1 MLARFKERKPKV
13 RQATQGTIDIA
24 QTPYTLLA
32 CSLYGFRP
40 GMTVLLNTHEK
51 ITNPAGNYTSEV
63 GASSEK
69 EQKREIAR
77 EIAR

>member
-1 MLARFKERKPKV
+1 MISLKP
-13 RQATQGTIDIA
+13 RI
-24 QTPYTLLA
+24 
-32 CSLYGFRP
+32 LYWRVLYRP